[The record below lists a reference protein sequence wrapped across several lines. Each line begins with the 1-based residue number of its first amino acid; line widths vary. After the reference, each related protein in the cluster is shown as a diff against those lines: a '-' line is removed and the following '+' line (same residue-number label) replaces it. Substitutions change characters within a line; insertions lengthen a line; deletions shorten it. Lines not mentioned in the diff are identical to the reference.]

1 MPSNPPRIYFDA
13 CVFLAYVSGEADR
26 APTIELLFEKSE
38 AGEIDIVTS
47 TTSITEVTYV
57 LGEQEAEKLDP
68 DIESKLDNL
77 LGDVKTVVL
86 AEFSS
91 LVARDALYAHA
102 WALEPEASRGYA
114 ANLGLE
120 LERFERDLA
129 GGAVL
134 RRVREQR
141 VSGHHLGVDAT
152 PTLFINS
159 VRYTGALRSGALEGA
174 IEGQR

>member
-77 LGDVKTVVL
+77 FGDVKTVVL

-91 LVARDALYAHA
+91 LVARDARTLIRESLVLPVNTLKPMDAIH
-102 WALEPEASRGYA
+102 
-114 ANLGLE
+114 
-120 LERFERDLA
+120 LA
-129 GGAVL
+129 TAQRLRVQEFLTYDKKVL
-134 RRVREQR
+134 RHNGRFSFPVKEPF
-141 VSGHHLGVDAT
+141 VSQHKL
-152 PTLFINS
+152 I
-159 VRYTGALRSGALEGA
+159 
-174 IEGQR
+174 